1 MGLSSGKGKGVIV
14 MTETDIQNQIRVAV
28 SGECAIF
35 RTNAGELWQGK
46 VVWSKEFQ
54 QNVLIRLRRVS
65 GLPAGYSDLSGVR
78 KSDGRAVF
86 IEVKTPKGVVSED
99 QKHFLHQMRECHAVA
114 GVARNVEDALR
125 LIGGEPD
132 DIG

>member
-1 MGLSSGKGKGVIV
+1 M
-14 MTETDIQNQIRVAV
+14 
-28 SGECAIF
+28 
-35 RTNAGELWQGK
+35 
-46 VVWSKEFQ
+46 
-54 QNVLIRLRRVS
+54 S

-125 LIGGEPD
+125 LIGGEPY